1 LTDFEL
7 VVIFTLDYWDRV
19 SKAMVND
26 YSEKIESIASKLAAP
41 LVRAYY
47 LAGYLL
53 VSMVPKIMEV

>member
-1 LTDFEL
+1 
-7 VVIFTLDYWDRV
+7 
-19 SKAMVND
+19 MVND